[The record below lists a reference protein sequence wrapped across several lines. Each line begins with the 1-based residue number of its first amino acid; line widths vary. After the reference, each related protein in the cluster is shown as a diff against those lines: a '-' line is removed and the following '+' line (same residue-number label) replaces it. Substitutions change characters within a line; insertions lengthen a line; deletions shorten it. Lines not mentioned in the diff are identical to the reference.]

1 MAEKYW
7 PWKQMKNSSNLYP
20 RMVKQPLIMLPK
32 HIKKYYFCS
41 MQQQDKDTRM
51 PSNALLF

>member
-41 MQQQDKDTRM
+41 MQQQYKDTRM